1 MAASGANSSGRKEE
15 DCPDMG
21 REGKGGGGG
30 GGGEGK
36 KKKMT
41 VFVRWEERS
50 RLEAEEAALRE
61 REAEENKASG
71 QVRSRGRAKLGRGGE
86 RAQISAIQDVIVAA
100 LVSSPSET
108 AYLSTADCKELLL
121 NPRVSAI
128 MADDPPDT
136 QAQNLRKK
144 IAHHLDIWILRRH
157 AALSADFCTIP
168 CCAAC
173 PSGDISDLPS
183 PRLDLTSA
191 FGACT
196 YTPPAS
202 SPRICSSTRCPL
214 LNLPPCDIMAN
225 ILQRA
230 RTVPS
235 SRLWQNSGSH
245 RLYKEALAGP
255 RLFASA
261 GGSIFRMFSYHM
273 HVSSSSY
280 HMHVS
285 FSSYHMH
292 VSSSS
297 YDACILLLI

>member
-1 MAASGANSSGRKEE
+1 MSQEGAGGSSKKESREGSAGTSGAVARDASVPKAPAAGAASYDQSLSEPRVASQKAR
-15 DCPDMG
+15 
-21 REGKGGGGG
+21 
-30 GGGEGK
+30 
-36 KKKMT
+36 
-41 VFVRWEERS
+41 
-50 RLEAEEAALRE
+50 ARE
-61 REAEENKASG
+61 RAEENKASG
-71 QVRSRGRAKLGRGGE
+71 QVRSR
-86 RAQISAIQDVIVAA
+86 QISAIQDVIVAA

-108 AYLSTADCKELLL
+108 AYLSTAACKELLL

-128 MADDPPDT
+128 MADYPPDT
-136 QAQNLRKK
+136 QTLNLRKK
-144 IAHHLDIWILRRH
+144 IARHLDIWILRRH

-214 LNLPPCDIMAN
+214 LNLPPCDIMSN

-235 SRLWQNSGSH
+235 SRLWQHSGSH
-245 RLYKEALAGP
+245 RLYKEALRGP
-255 RLFASA
+255 RLFVAA
-261 GGSIFRMFSYHM
+261 GGTIFRLLSTTRTFSNLYI
-273 HVSSSSY
+273 SSCSWPRGTR
-280 HMHVS
+280 M
-285 FSSYHMH
+285 
-292 VSSSS
+292 
-297 YDACILLLI
+297 C